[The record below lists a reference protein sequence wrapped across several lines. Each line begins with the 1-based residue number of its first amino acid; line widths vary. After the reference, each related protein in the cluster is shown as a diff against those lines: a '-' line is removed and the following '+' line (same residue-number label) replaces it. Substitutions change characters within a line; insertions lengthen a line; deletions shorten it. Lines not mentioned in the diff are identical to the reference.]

1 MTTLTS
7 PCTYTICP
15 CSTDICRIRYDFTV
29 IKFNTLHTN
38 KAFKKHQ
45 FLFQTNILANQVLG
59 TAIASAGGSLTDNGA
74 LGDCVSDSMSIASPG
89 RLGSPI
95 ICGTNTGQHS
105 MYQF

>member
-1 MTTLTS
+1 MNSHFSQNSHFEL
-7 PCTYTICP
+7 PKLREFL
-15 CSTDICRIRYDFTV
+15 DIKVDFYPSVLFIQT
-29 IKFNTLHTN
+29 KL
-38 KAFKKHQ
+38 FKKYQ